1 MQTAP
6 KSMRLHIALMG
17 RVNSGKSSFLNLVS
31 GQDVS
36 IISAEAGTTTDV
48 VEKSQELPP
57 IGPVVWLDTAG
68 FGDTTELS
76 GKRLEKTR
84 TTFERADIV
93 VLVCEGSY
101 IGKYEEEIIDEAAKR
116 KIPLIKIYNKADI
129 CPITDNQ
136 GIVVN
141 STDRSSRNDVLNKFK
156 AELIKICPEEFIDTP
171 TVFGDLIPAG
181 GTVIMIVPIDF
192 EAPKGRLI
200 LPQVQAIRDG
210 LDNSQIVTIVKESE
224 YIAALNNMKQPPSL
238 VICDSQVVDF
248 MVANTPDNI
257 SCTTF
262 SILFARLKGDIVKL
276 VEGAAAISGLA
287 DGDKVLI
294 AESCTHHAVEDD
306 IGRVK
311 IPRLL
316 TQKTGKSLIIEHVA
330 GFDFPANLAQYK
342 LVVQCGGCMHNR
354 RAMLSRI
361 NRCEQ
366 AGVPITNYGVCI
378 SELKGVLER
387 VLMPI
392 PQAQKAYSHIKN
404 NFGKIA

>member
-1 MQTAP
+1 
-6 KSMRLHIALMG
+6 
-17 RVNSGKSSFLNLVS
+17 
-31 GQDVS
+31 
-36 IISAEAGTTTDV
+36 
-48 VEKSQELPP
+48 
-57 IGPVVWLDTAG
+57 
-68 FGDTTELS
+68 
-76 GKRLEKTR
+76 
-84 TTFERADIV
+84 
-93 VLVCEGSY
+93 
-101 IGKYEEEIIDEAAKR
+101 
-116 KIPLIKIYNKADI
+116 
-129 CPITDNQ
+129 
-136 GIVVN
+136 
-141 STDRSSRNDVLNKFK
+141 
-156 AELIKICPEEFIDTP
+156 
-171 TVFGDLIPAG
+171 
-181 GTVIMIVPIDF
+181 
-192 EAPKGRLI
+192 
-200 LPQVQAIRDG
+200 
-210 LDNSQIVTIVKESE
+210 
-224 YIAALNNMKQPPSL
+224 
-238 VICDSQVVDF
+238 
-248 MVANTPDNI
+248 
-257 SCTTF
+257 
-262 SILFARLKGDIVKL
+262 
-276 VEGAAAISGLA
+276 LA

>member
-141 STDRSSRNDVLNKFK
+141 STDKSSRNDVLNKFK

-171 TVFGDLIPAG
+171 TVFGDLIPVG

-330 GFDFPANLAQYK
+330 GFDFPADLAQYK

>member
-141 STDRSSRNDVLNKFK
+141 STDRSSLNDVLNKFK